1 MFLSLSSLLRLNLS
15 PARSRSRA
23 CAIGVAHLTKNAFRG
38 FSRTSYS
45 QPTTH
50 TSKFSLQRYLSSSA
64 LSSDTMTP
72 PPPPPT
78 LESLQKEITKLTKKT
93 QTLTVINTALQQ
105 ENEKLSSSNTNNN
118 NNNNALGREFND
130 EQVAQIIR
138 ELEEELEKLRE
149 ENLKLVLSAP
159 GSVKDD
165 DEEERVKALK
175 SRMHQLQSN
184 LQTNELKLAEEMNE
198 RERLER
204 VRQRQDGEIENLK
217 VSARERQEEL
227 RRARQFSEQLRVEFQ
242 RKEHAMKKHFEEEK
256 ENFISSSKNASSSEG
271 GDLEKTKRELNQER
285 ERGKDLETRIRE
297 LEESMNAMASRH
309 GKEQDQLR
317 RETRIAESR
326 ARQCEEEL
334 TTAEAMRA
342 EAIAPLIKQMEI
354 INEEKTRESERR
366 DEEEHRLKESYA
378 GAERRAKEME
388 EEVTKTRRS
397 LTEEK
402 KKYEMLFNSLKVKV
416 DEVDALDTKRRE
428 ALEVVK
434 ETQKEMLE
442 MREREKDLR
451 NQCASMEKQL
461 QRARIQESELRERE
475 RVLKA
480 QLVETRNELEA
491 SVKFG
496 GGDDN
501 KERTR
506 REREEEE
513 EEEEEYVVE
522 DDSGFEFGSE
532 SDTNQTANIV
542 IQTLKQKLKE
552 ASNKLARAE
561 MKRKESEKSASEMH
575 FKTIDIE
582 RELEKQKKEHA
593 TLVELLGEKIER
605 LEFLEKNF
613 NK

>member
-1 MFLSLSSLLRLNLS
+1 
-15 PARSRSRA
+15 
-23 CAIGVAHLTKNAFRG
+23 
-38 FSRTSYS
+38 
-45 QPTTH
+45 
-50 TSKFSLQRYLSSSA
+50 
-64 LSSDTMTP
+64 
-72 PPPPPT
+72 
-78 LESLQKEITKLTKKT
+78 
-93 QTLTVINTALQQ
+93 
-105 ENEKLSSSNTNNN
+105 
-118 NNNNALGREFND
+118 
-130 EQVAQIIR
+130 
-138 ELEEELEKLRE
+138 
-149 ENLKLVLSAP
+149 
-159 GSVKDD
+159 
-165 DEEERVKALK
+165 
-175 SRMHQLQSN
+175 
-184 LQTNELKLAEEMNE
+184 
-198 RERLER
+198 
-204 VRQRQDGEIENLK
+204 
-217 VSARERQEEL
+217 
-227 RRARQFSEQLRVEFQ
+227 
-242 RKEHAMKKHFEEEK
+242 
-256 ENFISSSKNASSSEG
+256 
-271 GDLEKTKRELNQER
+271 
-285 ERGKDLETRIRE
+285 
-297 LEESMNAMASRH
+297 
-309 GKEQDQLR
+309 
-317 RETRIAESR
+317 
-326 ARQCEEEL
+326 
-334 TTAEAMRA
+334 
-342 EAIAPLIKQMEI
+342 
-354 INEEKTRESERR
+354 
-366 DEEEHRLKESYA
+366 
-378 GAERRAKEME
+378 ME
-388 EEVTKTRRS
+388 EEVTKARRS

-402 KKYEMLFNSLKVKV
+402 KKYEILFNSLKVKV

-496 GGDDN
+496 GDDDN

-513 EEEEEYVVE
+513 EEDVVE

-542 IQTLKQKLKE
+542 IQTLKRKLKE

-561 MKRKESEKSASEMH
+561 MKRKESDKSASEMH

-582 RELEKQKKEHA
+582 RQLEKQKKEHA